1 MIGVR
6 WRPDTLF
13 EGRCE
18 ECRGWWPLDDEFWIV
33 TKGFRRCR
41 ACQNEA
47 KAAWDRNRR
56 EKPARSA
63 AAIARRRRADN
74 ERKRLE
80 RIDPERRPMLLA
92 RQRET
97 QKRYYERRRAEVLA
111 KRRAAYEAQ
120 VGHPPTP
127 GRGRPRMDVAA

>member
-6 WRPDTLF
+6 HREDTGF

-18 ECRGWWPLDDEFWIV
+18 ECRGWWPLDAEFWLL
-33 TKGFRRCR
+33 TKGLRRCR

-47 KAAWDRNRR
+47 KSASERSR
-56 EKPARSA
+56 ERPVRTA
-63 AAIARRRRADN
+63 AAIARRRIRDK

-80 RIDPERRPMLLA
+80 RIDPERRPILLA

-97 QKRYYERRRAEVLA
+97 QKRYYERRRTEVLA
-111 KRRAAYEAQ
+111 QHRARYAER
-120 VGHPPTP
+120 VGHEPAP
-127 GRGRPRMDVAA
+127 GIGRPRVAA